1 MIQAVPTQSKQGML
15 PDECR
20 AVDNN
25 EPKGQNEIA
34 ATTSAVDDD
43 RTTPVTEA
51 ASIPASE
58 LVHQNS
64 QGHAERGIKR
74 RGGARVAER
83 PWRQVN
89 KEWSKWNW
97 KWLEPGR
104 DTSKVHALS
113 QKILFRRGVKL
124 MAAWRKLSVNSAVAR
139 ERDKKVARNLGWNS
153 SADENIDSEACEPID
168 SDDSE
173 YLEYVRELEE
183 RCAL

>member
-1 MIQAVPTQSKQGML
+1 MK
-15 PDECR
+15 CR

-25 EPKGQNEIA
+25 EPKGHNEIA

-43 RTTPVTEA
+43 RTTPVDRGGKHPLR
-51 ASIPASE
+51 ASWSIRTAKDMP
-58 LVHQNS
+58 
-64 QGHAERGIKR
+64 ERGIKR

-124 MAAWRKLSVNSAVAR
+124 MAAWRKLSVNLAVAKR
-139 ERDKKVARNLGWNS
+139 T
-153 SADENIDSEACEPID
+153 
-168 SDDSE
+168 
-173 YLEYVRELEE
+173 
-183 RCAL
+183 